1 MLTVGLDVHQKS
13 SVLCVL
19 DRHGKQILGGSIRGS
34 WPEVVAELTK
44 LERPFQV
51 CYEASCGYGV
61 LHDQLAQRAKR
72 VVVAHPGQLRL
83 IFRSKQKNDRV
94 DARKLATLLYL
105 DQVPPVYV
113 PAADIRGWRGL
124 IEHRRRLVERRTKAK
139 NGLRAAL
146 RTAGIHPKKGG
157 HWLWTCAGLAW
168 LAAVDLPS
176 SCEAVRRDA
185 LLSELEHFRQQIQ
198 RVTRELD
205 RLAAGHPAVHLL
217 RTIPGVGP
225 RTAEAVVAYIDDP
238 RRFTRIRSVGSYFGL
253 TPCQDQSASRN
264 RLGHI
269 TKNGPSTVRR
279 LLVEAAW
286 QSIRRSDQA
295 RAYFERLLN
304 RKPERRK
311 IAIVGVAHKLLRIM
325 LAMLRSGEVCRWSA
339 AA

>member
-1 MLTVGLDVHQKS
+1 MQRMPTTE
-13 SVLCVL
+13 
-19 DRHGKQILGGSIRGS
+19 QI
-34 WPEVVAELTK
+34 
-44 LERPFQV
+44 
-51 CYEASCGYGV
+51 
-61 LHDQLAQRAKR
+61 DQAQ
-72 VVVAHPGQLRL
+72 
-83 IFRSKQKNDRV
+83 
-94 DARKLATLLYL
+94 
-105 DQVPPVYV
+105 
-113 PAADIRGWRGL
+113 
-124 IEHRRRLVERRTKAK
+124 
-139 NGLRAAL
+139 
-146 RTAGIHPKKGG
+146 
-157 HWLWTCAGLAW
+157 
-168 LAAVDLPS
+168 
-176 SCEAVRRDA
+176 DA
-185 LLSELEHFRQQIQ
+185 LLSELEHFHQQIK

-205 RLAAGHPAVHLL
+205 CLAAHHPGVHLL

-238 RRFTRIRSVGSYFGL
+238 RRFARIRSVGSYFGL

-325 LAMLRSGEVCRWSA
+325 LAMLRSGEVCRWSKA
-339 AA
+339 A